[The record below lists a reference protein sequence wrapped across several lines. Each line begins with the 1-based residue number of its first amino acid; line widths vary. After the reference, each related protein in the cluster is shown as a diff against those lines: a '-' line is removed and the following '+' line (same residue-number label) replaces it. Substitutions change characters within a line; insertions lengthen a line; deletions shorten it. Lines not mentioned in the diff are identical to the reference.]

1 MKKIIILSCLAV
13 FAVSPFAIADSR
25 YTANSILSE
34 PSKYEGKAV
43 KLDVTSLRPVR
54 FKSPVPELQFF
65 RAMTF
70 DRWDNKPGGAI
81 IVAVDA
87 AQADEFTK
95 KYGVGRDG
103 RSTTRLEG
111 TLISGRNS
119 KREGRRASVWIVDTT
134 GKAAELLENLGDA
147 APEFGEDIP
156 ER

>member
-95 KYGVGRDG
+95 KYGV
-103 RSTTRLEG
+103 
-111 TLISGRNS
+111 SGRNS
-119 KREGRRASVWIVDTT
+119 QREGRRASVWIVDTT